1 MKYLFYLLTFLLISC
16 ETKSQGSKVDLS
28 KANISYQEID
38 KETGWKRVLLIKPNK
53 WGFIDD
59 KGEIKIPFVY
69 DFINPFENGI
79 AYSKNGNNEF
89 FINPKNEIVIKGDYD
104 KMDVFSNGLASVE
117 KNN

>member
-1 MKYLFYLLTFLLISC
+1 MKYLLCLLTFLMISC
-16 ETKSQGSKVDLS
+16 ESKSQESKVDLS

-38 KETGWKRVLLIKPNK
+38 KETGWKRVLLIQPNK

-79 AYSKNGNNEF
+79 AYSKMGIMNSLS
-89 FINPKNEIVIKGDYD
+89 ILKMRSSSKVITTRWI
-104 KMDVFSNGLASVE
+104 FSQTD
-117 KNN
+117 